1 MLHMRVQLH
10 SWVLAFD
17 MRAAA
22 ILETG
27 PFVPTAAHNSRSG
40 NKNGT
45 CGGLARTRKGGKLAM
60 LMNSMPSIA
69 TSDGP
74 NVLTS
79 RHTLQH
85 CLGRSRHR
93 IASHLIAPA
102 VTDQIAA

>member
-1 MLHMRVQLH
+1 MG
-10 SWVLAFD
+10 SWIIAAATP
-17 MRAAA
+17 AAA

-27 PFVPTAAHNSRSG
+27 LFVPTAAPNSRSG

-45 CGGLARTRKGGKLAM
+45 CGGLARARKGGKLAM
-60 LMNSMPSIA
+60 LMNNMPSIR
-69 TSDGP
+69 TSGGP
-74 NVLTS
+74 NDLTS